1 MENQNKKSIPKIP
14 FLLLIGVVLF
24 SLSVSAVSA
33 ANTSSNSTIYVSTE
47 GNDTWDGLSP
57 TYNTTSG
64 PKKTITNATGTV
76 TTNGT
81 IYIAPGTY
89 NESGITIN
97 KDMTITGENQENT
110 IINGQQSGNSIFHIL
125 TGITANINNLTL
137 TNSTSEMGGAIYNGG
152 NLTVTNCTFTNN
164 TATYDGAYARYGGG
178 AIYNEFKSGILTVK
192 NCTFTNNTSIHG
204 GGAIYNKSAS
214 LTVTNSTFTNNTAT
228 RGSAIYNDLGK
239 SLTVTN
245 CTFTNNTA
253 GFGTIYNY
261 NSAGLT
267 VINSTFTNNTADSGG
282 AIHNDN
288 GADLTVT
295 NCTFT
300 NNTATRY
307 GGAIENNH
315 GAGLT
320 VTNCTFTN
328 NTANSKS
335 GGAIDN
341 SGGGLTVTNSTFTN
355 NYAYSFGGAITN
367 TGNLTAISCIF
378 TNNTATST
386 GSVIWSYQPDASKV
400 VVVHFNRIV
409 GNNASNS
416 QIHCNYGI
424 IDARFNWWGS
434 NLDPSI
440 YVSNDVHGSVDV
452 SSWLVLNITN
462 PDNIFYGGNST
473 VSVDLL
479 HDNTGTYHDPVNG
492 HVPDGIVVDF
502 ASDMGNLE
510 PVSTVLVNGSATSVF
525 TTTTIGSGNITATV
539 DNQTVSTP
547 ITINQ
552 SPTTITVDPVNGH
565 AGQTITINTHI
576 TDSNSNP
583 VKDGK
588 VTYKVNGTLIGNID
602 VSNGLAT
609 ITWTIPT
616 TWTTGIYN
624 IIAEYSGS
632 VNYLA
637 SNNTTNLTV
646 TPIPTTITVDPVN
659 GDVGE
664 TVNMTAH
671 ATDFNGNP
679 VNEGK
684 VTYKVNGTIIGNI
697 DVSNGLAT
705 ITWTIPTTWIGGVY
719 SIIAEYSGSVNYLAS
734 INTTNLTVNPTPTT
748 VTVDPVNGHAGQTMT
763 ITTHATDSNSNPVK
777 DGQVTYK
784 INSTTI
790 GTVDVINGLATINWT
805 IPTTWNT
812 GTYNIIADYSGSA
825 NYLASIN
832 TTNLT
837 VNPTP
842 TNVTVDPVNGHA
854 GQTITINTHITDS
867 NSNPVKDGKV
877 TYKIN
882 GTIIG
887 NADVINGLATITW
900 TIPTTWIGG
909 VYSIIAEYSG
919 SVNYLA
925 SNNTTNLTVNPTPTN
940 VTVDQVN
947 GHAGQTITINTHITD
962 SNSNPVKDGKV
973 TYKVNGTLIG
983 TVDVSN
989 GLATINWTI
998 PTNWTSGIYN
1008 IIADYSGSSNYLAS
1022 TNGTS
1027 LTLQPSAYLYMNV
1040 TSSKVNP
1047 SVGDKFVL
1055 TYKLSNSGPDDAA
1068 NVVVSFQI
1076 PEGLEFVTA
1085 SVDSGTYTYNPTNR
1099 TITWTLNNVKV
1110 GDPYLYLTL
1119 QALTS
1124 GKYTIIPTI
1133 NSQTH
1138 NRNTDTIKP
1147 FNINIEA
1154 PNNNNPTTANAAS
1167 NTITM
1172 QKTGTPTTSLILAIL
1187 AILGG
1192 ILTPK
1197 KK

>member
-125 TGITANINNLTL
+125 SGITANINNLTL
-137 TNSTSEMGGAIYNGG
+137 TNGRTPLGGAIYKDGG

-164 TATYDGAYARYGGG
+164 TAGYGG
-178 AIYNEFKSGILTVK
+178 AIYTNVGSLTVR
-192 NCTFTNNTSIHG
+192 NCTFTNNTAKQHVGAWGGSIYNYG
-204 GGAIYNKSAS
+204 GNLTVTNCIFTTKTISGLGDDSGGAIYNNGGSLTVINSTFTNNSATRYGGAIFNNGGS
-214 LTVTNSTFTNNTAT
+214 LTVTNSTFTNNTAYC
-228 RGSAIYNDLGK
+228 GGAIYNKGGSLSMTNCTLTNNTVSEDGGAIYSKDGESFSMTNCTLTNNKAARYGGAIYK
-239 SLTVTN
+239 DGGRLTVMNCILADNTMNLLQGYGGAIFNNAGSLTVTN
-245 CTFTNNTA
+245 STFADNTA
-253 GFGTIYNY
+253 YW
-261 NSAGLT
+261 
-267 VINSTFTNNTADSGG
+267 
-282 AIHNDN
+282 
-288 GADLTVT
+288 
-295 NCTFT
+295 
-300 NNTATRY
+300 Y
-307 GGAIENNH
+307 GGAIYNNE
-315 GAGLT
+315 
-320 VTNCTFTN
+320 
-328 NTANSKS
+328 S
-335 GGAIDN
+335 
-341 SGGGLTVTNSTFTN
+341 LTVTNSTFTN
-355 NYAYSFGGAITN
+355 NYAYGDGGAIYNNGSLTVTN
-367 TGNLTAISCIF
+367 STLKNNTASGDGGAIYNSGGSTVTNSTFTNNNAYTSYGGAIYNHLGGLIVTESTF
-378 TNNTATST
+378 TNNTAY
-386 GSVIWSYQPDASKV
+386 GDSVAGGDSGAGGAIWSYGGK

-409 GNNASNS
+409 GNSPNNS
-416 QIHCNYGI
+416 QIHSEMGTVN
-424 IDARFNWWGS
+424 ATLNWWGS
-434 NLDPSI
+434 NLNPSS
-440 YVSNDVHGSVDV
+440 YVSNGSNGNVDV
-452 SSWLVLNITN
+452 SSWLILNMTTN
-462 PDNIFYGGNST
+462 PTNISYGGNST
-473 VSVDLL
+473 VTVDLL

-492 HVPDGIVVDF
+492 HVPDGIYVEFSSYLGLYRPAD
-502 ASDMGNLE
+502 N
-510 PVSTVLVNGSATSVF
+510 VLVNGSITSFYIPGTV
-525 TTTTIGSGNITATV
+525 GSDNIKVTV
-539 DNQTVSTP
+539 DNQILSTP
-547 ITINQ
+547 VTINQ
-552 SPTTITVDPVNGH
+552 SPTTITVDPVSGA
-565 AGQTITINTHI
+565 AGQTVTLNTHV
-576 TDSNSNP
+576 TDS
-583 VKDGK
+583 
-588 VTYKVNGTLIGNID
+588 
-602 VSNGLAT
+602 
-609 ITWTIPT
+609 
-616 TWTTGIYN
+616 
-624 IIAEYSGS
+624 
-632 VNYLA
+632 
-637 SNNTTNLTV
+637 
-646 TPIPTTITVDPVN
+646 
-659 GDVGE
+659 
-664 TVNMTAH
+664 
-671 ATDFNGNP
+671 NGNP

-684 VTYKVNGTIIGNI
+684 VTYKVNGTVIGTV

-705 ITWTIPTTWIGGVY
+705 INWTIPSTWIGGFYGVVVNYLGSHKYLASTTTTNLTVTPIPTAITVDPVNGHAGQTVTITTHVTDSNGNPVNEGKVTYKVNGTVIGTVDVSNGLATINWTIPTTWIGGVY
-719 SIIAEYSGSVNYLAS
+719 SIVAEYSGN
-734 INTTNLTVNPTPTT
+734 
-748 VTVDPVNGHAGQTMT
+748 
-763 ITTHATDSNSNPVK
+763 
-777 DGQVTYK
+777 
-784 INSTTI
+784 
-790 GTVDVINGLATINWT
+790 
-805 IPTTWNT
+805 
-812 GTYNIIADYSGSA
+812 A
-825 NYLASIN
+825 NYLASNN

-867 NSNPVKDGKV
+867 NGNPVKDG
-877 TYKIN
+877 
-882 GTIIG
+882 
-887 NADVINGLATITW
+887 
-900 TIPTTWIGG
+900 
-909 VYSIIAEYSG
+909 
-919 SVNYLA
+919 
-925 SNNTTNLTVNPTPTN
+925 
-940 VTVDQVN
+940 Q
-947 GHAGQTITINTHITD
+947 
-962 SNSNPVKDGKV
+962 V
-973 TYKVNGTLIG
+973 TYKVNGTIIG
-983 TVDVSN
+983 TADVSN

-998 PTNWTSGIYN
+998 PTTWTTGIYN

-1027 LTLQPSAYLYMNV
+1027 LTLQPSAYLYMNI

-1124 GKYTIIPTI
+1124 GKYTIIPII

-1138 NRNTDTIKP
+1138 NRNTNTIKP
-1147 FNINIEA
+1147 FNINIET
-1154 PNNNNPTTANAAS
+1154 PNDNNDPTTNPTTANAAS

>member
-125 TGITANINNLTL
+125 SGITANINNLTL
-137 TNSTSEMGGAIYNGG
+137 TNNTAESGGAIYNKYGG

-164 TATYDGAYARYGGG
+164 TATGDGG
-178 AIYNEFKSGILTVK
+178 AICNWE
-192 NCTFTNNTSIHG
+192 N
-204 GGAIYNKSAS
+204 
-214 LTVTNSTFTNNTAT
+214 
-228 RGSAIYNDLGK
+228 
-239 SLTVTN
+239 LTVTN

-253 GFGTIYNY
+253 RSGGAIFQDGVISLTNCTFTNNTAACYGGVIYNDLGSLTVT
-261 NSAGLT
+261 NSTFADNAAEDGGVIKNSGDLSMFNCTFTNNTAANYGGAICNYGGLS
-267 VINSTFTNNTADSGG
+267 VINSTFTNNTASNGNSG
-282 AIHNDN
+282 AIYNCV
-288 GADLTVT
+288 AD
-295 NCTFT
+295 
-300 NNTATRY
+300 A
-307 GGAIENNH
+307 
-315 GAGLT
+315 
-320 VTNCTFTN
+320 
-328 NTANSKS
+328 S
-335 GGAIDN
+335 
-341 SGGGLTVTNSTFTN
+341 
-355 NYAYSFGGAITN
+355 
-367 TGNLTAISCIF
+367 
-378 TNNTATST
+378 
-386 GSVIWSYQPDASKV
+386 SVI
-400 VVVHFNRIV
+400 VHFNRII
-409 GNNASNS
+409 GNSPDNR
-416 QIHCNYGI
+416 QISSYFGI
-424 IDARFNWWGS
+424 VDARFNWWGS

-440 YVSNDVHGSVDV
+440 YVSNGLRGIVDV
-452 SSWLVLNITN
+452 SSWLVLNMTTN
-462 PDNIFYGGNST
+462 PDNISYGHNST
-473 VSVDLL
+473 VTIDLL

-492 HVPDGIVVDF
+492 HVPDGIHVDF
-502 ASDMGNLE
+502 TSDMGNLE

-547 ITINQ
+547 IKTP
-552 SPTTITVDPVNGH
+552 STITVDPVNGH

-576 TDSNSNP
+576 TDSN
-583 VKDGK
+583 
-588 VTYKVNGTLIGNID
+588 
-602 VSNGLAT
+602 
-609 ITWTIPT
+609 
-616 TWTTGIYN
+616 
-624 IIAEYSGS
+624 
-632 VNYLA
+632 
-637 SNNTTNLTV
+637 
-646 TPIPTTITVDPVN
+646 
-659 GDVGE
+659 
-664 TVNMTAH
+664 
-671 ATDFNGNP
+671 GNP

-684 VTYKVNGTIIGNI
+684 VTYKVNGT
-697 DVSNGLAT
+697 V
-705 ITWTIPTTWIGGVY
+705 
-719 SIIAEYSGSVNYLAS
+719 
-734 INTTNLTVNPTPTT
+734 
-748 VTVDPVNGHAGQTMT
+748 
-763 ITTHATDSNSNPVK
+763 
-777 DGQVTYK
+777 
-784 INSTTI
+784 
-790 GTVDVINGLATINWT
+790 
-805 IPTTWNT
+805 
-812 GTYNIIADYSGSA
+812 
-825 NYLASIN
+825 
-832 TTNLT
+832 
-837 VNPTP
+837 
-842 TNVTVDPVNGHA
+842 
-854 GQTITINTHITDS
+854 
-867 NSNPVKDGKV
+867 
-877 TYKIN
+877 
-882 GTIIG
+882 
-887 NADVINGLATITW
+887 
-900 TIPTTWIGG
+900 
-909 VYSIIAEYSG
+909 
-919 SVNYLA
+919 
-925 SNNTTNLTVNPTPTN
+925 
-940 VTVDQVN
+940 
-947 GHAGQTITINTHITD
+947 
-962 SNSNPVKDGKV
+962 
-973 TYKVNGTLIG
+973 IG

-1040 TSSKVNP
+1040 TNSKNNP
-1047 SVGDKFVL
+1047 AIGEKFVL
-1055 TYKLSNSGPDDAA
+1055 TYKLSNSGPDNAT
-1068 NVVVSFQI
+1068 NVVISFQI

-1119 QALTS
+1119 RALTS